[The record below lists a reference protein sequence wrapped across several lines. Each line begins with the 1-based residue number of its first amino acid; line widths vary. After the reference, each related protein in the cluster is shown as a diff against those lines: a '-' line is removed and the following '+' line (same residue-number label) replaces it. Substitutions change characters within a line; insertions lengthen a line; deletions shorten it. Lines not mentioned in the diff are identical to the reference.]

1 MADSVS
7 RMAALFRHR
16 RSAMEMRSTEP
27 HRGSCRTMSCCRCPH
42 RPPAIEV
49 MAAKPPGPAFRAA
62 TTRSERWRSFRLRP
76 RGCCRRHGSSE
87 SRNRERLMKWRQALG
102 TALMALALVPSGC
115 GKEEKTAPTAPPG
128 APARTIAPAM
138 NGGSSAAITTA
149 ELDRV
154 SKAGKP
160 YKLALIVKTRNNPFF
175 DPMIRAAEAEAK
187 SLGASLDVQSPAQ
200 ESDKERQFALV
211 QDVTAKGA
219 QAILITPADSKGI

>member
-1 MADSVS
+1 
-7 RMAALFRHR
+7 
-16 RSAMEMRSTEP
+16 
-27 HRGSCRTMSCCRCPH
+27 
-42 RPPAIEV
+42 
-49 MAAKPPGPAFRAA
+49 
-62 TTRSERWRSFRLRP
+62 
-76 RGCCRRHGSSE
+76 
-87 SRNRERLMKWRQALG
+87 MKWRHALG

-115 GKEEKTAPTAPPG
+115 GKEENTAPTAPPG
-128 APARTIAPAM
+128 APAGSIAPAM
-138 NGGSSAAITTA
+138 NSASSAAITTA

-187 SLGASLDVQSPAQ
+187 SMGASLDVQSPAQ

-219 QAILITPADSKGI
+219 QAILITPADSKGIIPALKQAQDKGILVINLDNRVDKPTAGAAGLTLGGYVGADNQAGGRLAGETMVKALGTARHERRGGKVAVLEGIRGADNAEARKRGFEIGVQD